1 MGQDPQAVR
10 SAMLGVLSLISPW
23 PVSSWA
29 SCRARKPM
37 HMLMWSRLLQQQL
50 SVHPELAPPPRERAS
65 PSLSCDSHT
74 PWDIRMF
81 PGTLASLMTAGSLE
95 RIWTQPCLV

>member
-1 MGQDPQAVR
+1 
-10 SAMLGVLSLISPW
+10 MLGVLVVISPQ

-29 SCRARKPM
+29 SCRARNTR

-50 SVHPELAPPPRERAS
+50 SVHPELAPPPRACAS
-65 PSLSCDSHT
+65 PGLPCDSHT

-81 PGTLASLMTAGSLE
+81 PGTLASLMTAGSLG